1 MSPNKTNAR
10 LLLPVVLYPD
20 VVRGSKIDM
29 IFYANNYQE
38 VDEDHLI
45 IERFSDSESALEVF
59 REGTVMSKGTTTS
72 EGIAKTYFAN
82 VFGPPQY
89 KDLHEEIAQ
98 SLFEHLFD
106 HDIFLGQ
113 IRTRLG
119 LPGWEIKGPE
129 AAAQAMIELITEA

>member
-1 MSPNKTNAR
+1 MGG
-10 LLLPVVLYPD
+10 YCHD
-20 VVRGSKIDM
+20 
-29 IFYANNYQE
+29 
-38 VDEDHLI
+38 
-45 IERFSDSESALEVF
+45 
-59 REGTVMSKGTTTS
+59 
-72 EGIAKTYFAN
+72 YFAN